1 MIKWIGQTN
10 SVTYGF
16 RVMKAKSQKRKKSG
30 TTSCACQL
38 TAHFDVPLTRWFN
51 WTWWFN
57 WTLFSL
63 VWFERA
69 GRSTAIANSDS
80 RHRTVDTERYSTVQY
95 STLRLGG
102 CCENWNESLAIYRSK
117 QEMVESETRI
127 FHLTTSVQLW
137 FLIILT
143 LLTNN
148 RYPFPPSM
156 KDSKKR
162 FYS

>member
-95 STLRLGG
+95 STVQYIQTRRLLWKLERKLGYLQKQTRDG
-102 CCENWNESLAIYRSK
+102 WKWNKNIPFDNVRS
-117 QEMVESETRI
+117 T
-127 FHLTTSVQLW
+127 
-137 FLIILT
+137 LIL
-143 LLTNN
+143 
-148 RYPFPPSM
+148 
-156 KDSKKR
+156 D
-162 FYS
+162 YSDIIN